1 MISRNRRTF
10 TLNFCRVMSVFGGRT
25 PPVHRHRQQTSLI
38 IVPAPQLQMKYKQML
53 LQSKKS
59 SSSTEFLVEK
69 PHYKLEDGPLSI
81 QSRLLKVAKNEM
93 NTLRPFLIITLPS
106 FRIPYTFIQWL
117 LFGIV
122 LFNLLKQSIKLI
134 ELTERY
140 ETEFDNL
147 HGKLDWNQSSSNRT
161 IAFYWFVDW
170 VCTPG
175 SKVLS
180 LFPPR
185 FVDEFCYYC

>member
-1 MISRNRRTF
+1 
-10 TLNFCRVMSVFGGRT
+10 MSVFGGRS

-59 SSSTEFLVEK
+59 SSSSEFLVEK
-69 PHYKLEDGPLSI
+69 AHYKLEDGPLLI

-106 FRIPYTFIQWL
+106 FRIPYTFIQLL

-122 LFNLLKQSIKLI
+122 LFNLLKQSFKLI

-147 HGKLDWNQSSSNRT
+147 HGMLDWNQSSSNRT
-161 IAFYWFVDW
+161 IAFDWFVDW
-170 VCTPG
+170 MCTPG

-180 LFPPR
+180 LFSPR

>member
-1 MISRNRRTF
+1 
-10 TLNFCRVMSVFGGRT
+10 MSVFGGRT

-161 IAFYWFVDW
+161 IAFYWFVD
-170 VCTPG
+170 
-175 SKVLS
+175 
-180 LFPPR
+180 
-185 FVDEFCYYC
+185 

>member
-1 MISRNRRTF
+1 MNAFSLVNVLKRTMSNSNYMKLLVFCHMISRNRRTF
-10 TLNFCRVMSVFGGRT
+10 TLNFCRVMHVGVRRSFTARY
-25 PPVHRHRQQTSLI
+25 RHRQQTSLI

-59 SSSTEFLVEK
+59 SSSSEFLVEK
-69 PHYKLEDGPLSI
+69 AHHKLEDGPLSI

-106 FRIPYTFIQWL
+106 FRIPYTFIQLL

-122 LFNLLKQSIKLI
+122 LFNLLKQSFKLI

-147 HGKLDWNQSSSNRT
+147 HGMLD
-161 IAFYWFVDW
+161 
-170 VCTPG
+170 
-175 SKVLS
+175 
-180 LFPPR
+180 
-185 FVDEFCYYC
+185 

>member
-1 MISRNRRTF
+1 
-10 TLNFCRVMSVFGGRT
+10 MSVFGGRT

-38 IVPAPQLQMKYKQML
+38 IVPAPQLQVKYKQML

-106 FRIPYTFIQWL
+106 FRIPYTFIQ
-117 LFGIV
+117 
-122 LFNLLKQSIKLI
+122 
-134 ELTERY
+134 
-140 ETEFDNL
+140 
-147 HGKLDWNQSSSNRT
+147 
-161 IAFYWFVDW
+161 
-170 VCTPG
+170 
-175 SKVLS
+175 
-180 LFPPR
+180 
-185 FVDEFCYYC
+185 